1 MLNKSWVN
9 YLIGCLLLLSSARSL
24 DSLIHKGYGLLGF
37 HFISFTG
44 CLLAGFY
51 YFYEGYCLY
60 KKNRSETM

>member
-9 YLIGCLLLLSSARSL
+9 NLIGCLLLLSSARSL
-24 DSLIHKGYGLLGF
+24 DLLIHKEYGLLGF
-37 HFISFTG
+37 NFISFIG
-44 CLLAGFY
+44 CLLASCY